1 MSAPPPA
8 GPRSPLAIAPGQ
20 TTFTHTQIQALAQAA
35 RWRDHP
41 PEAALN
47 LLLHAAVTSGLDP
60 FREQIRLLHRT
71 EVVTTVSGQ
80 EKLEQRWSVETSI
93 HGFRILGHRAAH
105 DRGVRLETSEPLF
118 YDDRARDWVQA
129 WPYDTPPVAAK
140 YTITAVHSDGHRE
153 TAVGVVH
160 YDEFVKTTIGG
171 DPSRGWAKMPRH
183 MLAKCAEA
191 DAWRRLFPHEL
202 GWLQLA
208 DSADTA
214 NEPTSAHSD
223 SLAQP
228 ATPRNTVAVLG
239 APRISSDT
247 TVAATADA
255 TGDTPTATQAAR
267 ASTPTSTAEPD
278 PTPTEEAS
286 ADTAGATAP
295 AVRRTPRTVT
305 RRRATTTDPS
315 PAQQFLDSAATAL
328 RRDSA
333 GVLGWAAQQLGRQ
346 IDGPSDLST
355 DDLAR
360 LQSALPAPAPAPDD
374 DTKS

>member
-8 GPRSPLAIAPGQ
+8 VPRSPLAITPGQ
-20 TTFTHTQIQALAQAA
+20 TTFTRTQIQALAQAA

-47 LLLHAAVTSGLDP
+47 LLFHAAVTSGLDP
-60 FREQIRLLHRT
+60 FREQIRLLHRI

-80 EKLEQRWSVETSI
+80 EKIEQRWSVETSI

-140 YTITAVHSDGHRE
+140 YTITAVHSDGRRE
-153 TAVGVVH
+153 TVVGVVH

-191 DAWRRLFPHEL
+191 DAWRRLFPDEL

-208 DSADTA
+208 DSTATA

-223 SLAQP
+223 SLGQP
-228 ATPRNTVAVLG
+228 ATPRNTVEVLG

-247 TVAATADA
+247 TVAATTEA
-255 TGDTPTATQAAR
+255 TGDTPAAPQAGR
-267 ASTPTSTAEPD
+267 ASAPTSTAEPD
-278 PTPTEEAS
+278 SGPTEEAS
-286 ADTAGATAP
+286 ADTAAATAP
-295 AVRRTPRTVT
+295 AAQRTPRTVT
-305 RRRATTTDPS
+305 RRRAATTDPS
-315 PAQQFLDSAATAL
+315 PAQQLLESAATAL
-328 RRDSA
+328 GRDSA

-346 IDGPSDLST
+346 IDGPGDLST

-360 LQSALPAPAPAPDD
+360 LQSALPAPAPAPAG

>member
-8 GPRSPLAIAPGQ
+8 GRRSPLSIAPGQ
-20 TTFTHTQIQALAQAA
+20 IAFTATQIQALAQAA
-35 RWRDHP
+35 RWPDHP

-80 EKLEQRWSVETSI
+80 KKLEQRWSVETSI
-93 HGFRILGHRAAH
+93 HGFRILGHSAAR
-105 DRGVRLETSEPLF
+105 DRRVLLDTSEPLF

-129 WPYDTPPVAAK
+129 WPYGTPPVAAK
-140 YTITAVHSDGHRE
+140 YTITAVQSDGRRE
-153 TAVGVVH
+153 TVVGVVH

-171 DPSRGWAKMPRH
+171 DPSRGWEKMPRH

-191 DAWRRLFPHEL
+191 DAWRRLFPDEL

-208 DSADTA
+208 DSTDAA

-223 SLAQP
+223 SLGQP
-228 ATPRNTVAVLG
+228 ATPRNTVDVLG
-239 APRISSDT
+239 APQTSSDT
-247 TVAATADA
+247 TVGATTQA
-255 TGDTPTATQAAR
+255 TGDTPAAPQAAR
-267 ASTPTSTAEPD
+267 ASAPTSTAEPD
-278 PTPTEEAS
+278 PAPTEEAS
-286 ADTAGATAP
+286 ADAAAATAP

-305 RRRATTTDPS
+305 RRRAATTDPS

-360 LQSALPAPAPAPDD
+360 LQYALPAPAPAPDG